1 MASSAYEERTE
12 EVHTMLGL
20 RGRAFWTA
28 LAALGALLSSACWAA
43 DPAIGTVDM
52 AKVYTEAPR
61 IKQLRER
68 LEQRS
73 KEFESRLDI
82 REQNLMLTE
91 EQVRELIDLK
101 MKPSPTDKDKARIQE
116 LTDIERSLD
125 EQLKNLQNTPQDKLT
140 DTEKTRLKELTDLQT
155 ASKTAGGQIEKDYNS
170 QLQNEARELEAKA
183 SEEIS
188 AVIKQIAE
196 SKKLAYVVDKA
207 VVFFGGT
214 EITNEVIAKL
224 DRRAE

>member
-1 MASSAYEERTE
+1 MLRLRTCALWT
-12 EVHTMLGL
+12 VLAVVG
-20 RGRAFWTA
+20 AFVA
-28 LAALGALLSSACWAA
+28 PACSAA
-43 DPAIGTVDM
+43 DVAIGTVEM

-61 IKQLRER
+61 VKQLRER

-73 KEFESRLDI
+73 KEFDSRLDI

-91 EQVRELIDLK
+91 EQVRELIELK
-101 MKPSPTDKDKARIQE
+101 MKPNPTDKEKARIQE
-116 LTDIERSLD
+116 LTETEHKLD

-140 DTEKTRLKELTDLQT
+140 DTEKARLKELTDLQA
-155 ASKTAGGQIEKDYNS
+155 ASKTAGGQIEKDYNT

-183 SEEIS
+183 FDEIT

-196 SKKLAYVVDKA
+196 AKKLNYVLEKN

-214 EITNEVIAKL
+214 DVTNEVIAKL
-224 DRRAE
+224 DRKPE